1 MISVKRNY
9 GTTLNDNNVTYLYYN
24 AGCGSCRAIWVDKT
38 LKKYVYRNTL
48 EGLGVYYHDIDYN
61 DNKLPLTGWYK
72 SDDPN
77 NIINLTSE
85 TPTGEWIVLNGTIKS
100 DNFGKINFTSSNFE
114 QIPVDLQIENSI
126 NYNQYLTKNYP
137 QIDKI
142 FSGPSSFS
150 ETTYHLGLLKTDG
163 TLLLSGANDNINFIK
178 NFISEFTLTG
188 AGDYNGKYIRP
199 TMIINPYGAPKTGKF
214 YQNGDT
220 SSQRFFEFNKIQNRW
235 KFFDFYIE
243 KFSVDTVFSNLIIQ
257 NNLNISPEFLNFK
270 EYLDDISGEIKDLQ
284 FGVNHAI
291 LLKKDGTIKYW
302 GDDQLNQLNF
312 TFSTGIKQIAANGNI
327 STLLTSGNMAYYYGS
342 NNYGNQDAIDTNV
355 KFVSV
360 PFAANS
366 IYIYDSSHP
375 YNAKGYKERGRNSIA
390 TNNVVFSGNQN
401 IRDIVYSERYS
412 TSSSV
417 GRSFVRDNYNQVY
430 MLSGDSLMNS
440 GELIKINGFGVSP
453 SNPFQAKDITTS
465 QGAIGQKEIYIINQY
480 DGLAK
485 YNPDTKTFNNFSL
498 NNLSDNSFKEIKDG
512 YALTGTQV
520 NLGWTDPDYD
530 SWEWYEENYFGS
542 SNYDEDSVPSI
553 ATIDYGKYQYSGNP
567 WQPTGFD
574 IIKGKGAGGIVTAIS
589 PRWGIGNQHA
599 PAAVGSSIDFDG
611 ATVTVE
617 AAFNIN
623 PNNQNCDLKIYRLSS
638 DLPSGKYY
646 PLPASNKNI
655 TGAWS
660 IAADAQ
666 DKELPAIVLA
676 EITCGLGSTLSNKYI
691 LTTRLK
697 GEQLVGGDSS
707 NPIFIFG
714 KNSQPILAS
723 AHWYIASCAY
733 CQSSTPS
740 LTPYL
745 SISNQCVGG
754 PNLKHPDIQA
764 LISGKITEYNDTM
777 FETL

>member
-9 GTTLNDNNVTYLYYN
+9 GTTLNDDNRTYLYYN
-24 AGCGSCRAIWVDKT
+24 GGCGDCRAIWLDKT
-38 LKKYVYRNTL
+38 LNKYVYRNTL
-48 EGLGVYYHDIDYN
+48 QALGTYYHDIDYN

-72 SDDPN
+72 SDDTN

-85 TPTGEWIVLNGTIKS
+85 TPTGEWIVLNGIIKS

-114 QIPVDLQIENSI
+114 QIPVDLQIENNI

-163 TLLLSGANDNINFIK
+163 TLLLSGANDNINYIK
-178 NFISEFTLTG
+178 NFTSEVTLTG
-188 AGDYNGKYIRP
+188 AGNYNGKYIR
-199 TMIINPYGAPKTGKF
+199 NAVFQTGKF
-214 YQNGDT
+214 YPNGDLT
-220 SSQRFFEFNKIQNRW
+220 NENW
-235 KFFDFYIE
+235 IE
-243 KFSVDTVFSNLIIQ
+243 WNAATNTWNLRVENGAATLLLSNNLITWEIQ
-257 NNLNISPEFLNFK
+257 QSLGGIDNPQGLNIK
-270 EYLDDISGEIKDLQ
+270 KYLDDISGEIKDLQ
-284 FGVNHAI
+284 FGLNHAL

-302 GDDQLNQLNF
+302 GDNQLNQLNF
-312 TFSTGIKQIAANGNI
+312 TFSTDIKQIAANGNVSI
-327 STLLTSGNMAYYYGS
+327 LLTSGNMAYYYGS

-355 KFVSV
+355 KFASAPNPAHTV
-360 PFAANS
+360 
-366 IYIYDSSHP
+366 YIYDSSSP
-375 YNAKGYKERGRNSIA
+375 YIKGYKERGRIA
-390 TNNVVFSGNQN
+390 ISAENIVFSANQN
-401 IRDIVYSERYS
+401 IRDIVYSEKYPIS
-412 TSSSV
+412 YAEGKT
-417 GRSFVRDNYNQVY
+417 FVRDNYNQVY
-430 MLSGDSLMNS
+430 MLSGDPQTNS
-440 GELIKINGFGVSP
+440 GKLIKISGFGVDPTS
-453 SNPFQAKDITTS
+453 PFQAKDITTS
-465 QGAIGQKEIYIINQY
+465 QGGIEQKEIYIINQY

-498 NNLSDNSFKEIKDG
+498 NNLSVNSFKEIKDS

-542 SNYDEDSVPSI
+542 SNYDQDSVPSI
-553 ATIDYGKYQYSGNP
+553 ATADYGKYQYSGNP
-567 WQPTGFD
+567 WQPTGFN

-599 PAAVGSSIDFDG
+599 PATVGSSIDFDG
-611 ATVTVE
+611 TTVTVE

-676 EITCGLGSTLSNKYI
+676 EVTCGLGSTLSNKYI
-691 LTTRLK
+691 LTTKLK

-707 NPIFIFG
+707 NPIFIFA
-714 KNSQPILAS
+714 KNNQPILAS